1 MRRLLALVA
10 LALLAT
16 ACAAP
21 SPNPAS
27 AWRFGVA
34 AFDRVDPLA
43 AAPILRGAG
52 FDYLEPA
59 LGKLA
64 TASDAE
70 VAAARAAVAAGGVP
84 VEAMNW
90 FLPGASIPVVG
101 PAVDTARQDAYL
113 RRALPLAASFGARVV
128 VFGSPAARTRP
139 NGFAREEAERQ
150 LVAFLRRCAD
160 VIAGNGLDLVVAIEP
175 LRRPETNTVN
185 SLAEALA
192 LWRAVDRQQV
202 GVVVDVFHL
211 AFEGE
216 NPAVVAGAGAAIA
229 HAQVAAIEPRGWP
242 RGGDDAARYAPY
254 LAALRQAGYCGRI
267 SIEAPSDDV
276 VRDAGPALAR
286 LRALLE

>member
-1 MRRLLALVA
+1 MRRLFA
-10 LALLAT
+10 LAALTLFAAACAT
-16 ACAAP
+16 AP
-21 SPNPAS
+21 SSPP

-34 AFDRVDPLA
+34 AFDRVEPIA
-43 AAPILRGAG
+43 AAPSLRAAS

-70 VAAARAAVAAGGVP
+70 VAAARASVIAGGVP

-90 FLPGASIPVVG
+90 FLPGATIPVVG
-101 PAVDTARQDAYL
+101 PAVDAARQDEYL

-139 NGFAREEAERQ
+139 DGFARDEAERQ

-160 VIAGNGLDLVVAIEP
+160 VIAARELDLVVAIEP
-175 LRRPETNTVN
+175 LRRPETNTIN

-192 LWRAVDRQQV
+192 LWRAVDRPQV

-216 NPAVVAGAGAAIA
+216 DPAVVAGAGKAIV
-229 HAQVAAIEPRGWP
+229 HAQAAAIEPRGWP
-242 RGGDDAARYAPY
+242 RAGDDAARYAPY
-254 LAALRQAGYCGRI
+254 LAALRQAGYRGRV
-267 SIEAPSDDV
+267 SVEAPSDDV
-276 VRDAGPALAR
+276 ARDAGPALAR